1 MIVAILPDAS
11 RTEILLNN
19 LSEAEFDL
27 DDVSVIMEDVKQR
40 TAIAKDTGP
49 LKRVGLPKIPQALRK
64 AGVSSESA
72 ERCYQSVLNGKVL
85 VVMNVAE
92 PYRGAA
98 EEMFQDHSAQ
108 LIKG

>member
-19 LSEAEFDL
+19 LYEAEFDL
-27 DDVSVIMEDVKQR
+27 ADISVIMKDVKQR
-40 TAIAKDTGP
+40 NAIAKDLGP
-49 LKRVGLPKIPQALRK
+49 LKGVALPKISRALIK
-64 AGVSSESA
+64 AGASPKSA
-72 ERCYQSVLNGKVL
+72 EDCYQAILNGKVL

-92 PYRGAA
+92 QYRRAA

-108 LIKG
+108 LVKG